1 MQISVVIPAFDE
13 AESLPGLLQQLVPT
27 LDGLA
32 DTHEVIVVDDGS
44 RDGTAAAVEG
54 LHLPG
59 VRVERLRVNRGKSAA
74 LRTGLGLAKG
84 DVIVLMDADGQDDPA
99 ELPRMLA
106 ALDVGAGASPL
117 DPSDAQPTPS
127 HDAGFD
133 LVTGRRA
140 TRNDRAAKRLP
151 SRLYNWATARVT
163 GVPGR
168 DFNSG
173 FKAMRADV
181 ARDLDLYGEL
191 HRYIPVL
198 AAWQGYRTGE
208 IDVTHRPRAEGS
220 SKFGAERF
228 WRGLLDLVTV
238 KFLTTYTA
246 RPFHLFGGIAA
257 LSGAMGGLLLAW
269 MLVLRITGERVGDRP
284 ALLAG
289 VLLVVVAVQL
299 ASLGLIAELLVH
311 LRRTGPDARDR

>member
-13 AESLPGLLQQLVPT
+13 AESLPGLLIRLVPA
-27 LDGLA
+27 LDALTSSA
-32 DTHEVIVVDDGS
+32 EVIVVDDGS
-44 RDGTAAAVEG
+44 RDGTAEAVRALG
-54 LHLPG
+54 LPG
-59 VRVERLRVNRGKSAA
+59 VHVERLRVNRGKSAA
-74 LRTGLGLAKG
+74 LRAGLGLAKG

-99 ELPRMLA
+99 ELPRLVA
-106 ALDVGAGASPL
+106 ALDDDGL
-117 DPSDAQPTPS
+117 
-127 HDAGFD
+127 D

-140 TRNDRAAKRLP
+140 HRNDRAAKRVP

-173 FKAMRADV
+173 FKAMRRDV

-198 AAWQGYRTGE
+198 ASWAGYRTGE
-208 IDVTHRPRAEGS
+208 VDVTHHPRAEGQ

-257 LSGAMGGLLLAW
+257 LSGLVGMALLTW
-269 MLVLRITGERVGDRP
+269 MLVLRISGETIGTRP

-311 LRRTGPDARDR
+311 LRRAGPLDERDHR